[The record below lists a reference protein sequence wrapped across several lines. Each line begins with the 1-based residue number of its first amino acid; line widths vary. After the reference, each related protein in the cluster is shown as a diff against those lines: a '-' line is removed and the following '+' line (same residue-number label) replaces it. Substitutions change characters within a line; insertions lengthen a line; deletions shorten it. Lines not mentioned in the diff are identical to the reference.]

1 MKPSVFL
8 LNRVYLP
15 DEAATGQILAELAEN
30 LAHKG
35 WEVTVITSQTITD
48 SPASETLHGV
58 RVERVAGVPFT
69 RKSNWRRALSYM
81 SLYPALFWRA
91 LTAGRADVIV
101 TMTDPPLLL
110 VLGSLLAL
118 LKGAKSVHWAQDLY
132 PEVAEALAVIRPHG
146 FVARC
151 LRWLSTFC
159 LRQHDRVVCIGR
171 CMRDRLV
178 QRGVPPAQL
187 ALIPNWADTD
197 RVQPVTRLANPFRQR
212 VGLNGEPVIMY
223 SGNFGLAHHF
233 EAIIEAAAILA
244 IQAPSVKLLFVGGG
258 PRLAEV
264 QERVERAMLRNVQ
277 FLPFQPK
284 NQLAES
290 LSAADLHLACMQEE
304 MYGLVVPSK
313 VYGILSAGRPCVF
326 LGPEQSEVAQVI
338 EEFECGSVLPETIDG
353 DSLAATLVDWL
364 HAPERWR
371 LAAVS
376 ARSAAEKYG
385 LASASRAFDRMLREV
400 LGLRT
405 EEVLAPEVSEYLA
418 KAKRSAASRSL

>member
-15 DEAATGQILAELAEN
+15 DEAATGQILAELAESLVN
-30 LAHKG
+30 KG
-35 WEVTVITSQTITD
+35 WDVTVITSQALGH
-48 SPASETLHGV
+48 SPASENLHGV

-69 RKSNWRRALSYM
+69 RKSHWRRALSYV

-132 PEVAEALAVIRPHG
+132 PEVAETLAVIRPHG
-146 FVARC
+146 FAARC

-171 CMRDRLV
+171 CMRERLGK
-178 QRGVPPAQL
+178 RGIHHTQL

-197 RVQPVTRLANPFRQR
+197 RVQPLARMGNPFRQR

-223 SGNFGLAHHF
+223 SGNFGMAHHF
-233 EAIIEAAAILA
+233 DAMIEAAAILA
-244 IQAPSVKLLFVGGG
+244 LQCPEVTMLFVGNG

-264 QERVERAMLRNVQ
+264 QAQVERAALGNVR

-284 NQLAES
+284 EQLAES
-290 LSAADLHLACMQEE
+290 LSAADLHLACMQED

-313 VYGILSAGRPCVF
+313 VYGILAAGRPCVF
-326 LGPEQSEVAQVI
+326 LGPAESEVAQVV
-338 EEFECGSVLPETIDG
+338 EEFECGAVLPENIDG
-353 DSLAATLVDWL
+353 HNLATTLVDWL
-364 HAPERWR
+364 QAPERLR
-371 LAAVS
+371 LAGLS
-376 ARSAAEKYG
+376 ARRAAEKYG
-385 LASASRAFDRMLREV
+385 LASASAAFDRVLREV
-400 LGLRT
+400 LGLRPV
-405 EEVLAPEVSEYLA
+405 EVPDYLPEYVAE
-418 KAKRSAASRSL
+418 AKRSAASR